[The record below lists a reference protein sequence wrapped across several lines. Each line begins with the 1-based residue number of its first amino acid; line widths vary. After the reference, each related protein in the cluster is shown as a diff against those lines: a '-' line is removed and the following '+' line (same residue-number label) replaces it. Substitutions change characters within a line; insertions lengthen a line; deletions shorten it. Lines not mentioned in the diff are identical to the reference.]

1 MRDWPLRGGAM
12 NVIYFDGV
20 CGLCNGFVDFIMK
33 IDKKKQ
39 FQFSAL
45 QSDHAKNTLPA
56 EYVQDLDSV
65 VVQIDGKTLRKSKA
79 VFAVLKKLGGIWG
92 LAGVAGVLPES
103 FLNKAYDMV
112 AENRYKIFGKKESCR
127 LPTPEERARF
137 LL

>member
-1 MRDWPLRGGAM
+1 M

-33 IDKKKQ
+33 IDRESK
-39 FQFSAL
+39 FHFSPL
-45 QSDHAKNTLPA
+45 QSEHAKKSLPA

-79 VFAVLKKLGGIWG
+79 VFAVLKKLGGVWG
-92 LAGVAGVLPES
+92 MASAFGILPEGL
-103 FLNKAYDMV
+103 LNKAYDMV
-112 AENRYKIFGKKESCR
+112 AENRYKIFGKKETCR
-127 LPTPEERARF
+127 LPSPEERSRF

>member
-1 MRDWPLRGGAM
+1 M

-33 IDKKKQ
+33 IDRESK
-39 FQFSAL
+39 FHFSPL
-45 QSDHAKNTLPA
+45 QSEHAKNNLPA

-79 VFAVLKKLGGIWG
+79 VFAVLKKLGGVWG
-92 LAGVAGVLPES
+92 MASAFGVLPEGL
-103 FLNKAYDMV
+103 LNKAYDMV
-112 AENRYKIFGKKESCR
+112 AENRYKIFGKKETCR
-127 LPTPEERARF
+127 LPSPEERSRF